1 MKTPRELNSG
11 MFDAPIPGQSLTVKL
26 GSRPWQKP
34 PKLVTIEEVMDF
46 YLDKFENEDFIQA
59 VVESMKLEIPLTAT
73 AQIMQ
78 LSGVMNGIHTAD
90 TGTLVTPV
98 IIEAM
103 RLVGDSAGIDYIVG
117 TEKPVRKQNDAA
129 VEKAI
134 ANMDKEFEERGI
146 DIEEFEEQEQLQEEE
161 VEAEAPTQ
169 RGLMQRP
176 TDEQVPVEEPMP
188 EDQMLG
194 EEQISEEE
202 QPVAQGE
209 M

>member
-11 MFDAPIPGQSLTVKL
+11 MFDAPIPGQSLTAKL

-117 TEKPVRKQNDAA
+117 TEKSVRKQNDAA

-146 DIEEFEEQEQLQEEE
+146 DIEEPEQQQEEE
-161 VEAEAPTQ
+161 VETEAPTQ

-176 TDEQVPVEEPMP
+176 TEEQMPVEESMP

>member
-34 PKLVTIEEVMDF
+34 PKLITIEEVMDF

-117 TEKPVRKQNDAA
+117 TEKSVRKQNDAA

-146 DIEEFEEQEQLQEEE
+146 DIEEPEQQQEEEE
-161 VEAEAPTQ
+161 VETEAPTQ

-176 TDEQVPVEEPMP
+176 TEEQMPVEESMP

>member
-46 YLDKFENEDFIQA
+46 YLDKFEDEDFIQA

-117 TEKPVRKQNDAA
+117 TEKSIRKQNDAA

-146 DIEEFEEQEQLQEEE
+146 DIEEPEQQQEEE
-161 VEAEAPTQ
+161 IEAEAPTQ
-169 RGLMQRP
+169 RGLMQRS
-176 TDEQVPVEEPMP
+176 TEEQMPVEEPMP
-188 EDQMLG
+188 EEQMLG